1 MTTRTPLPA
10 PPLHDAALWLIGAP
24 AAALR
29 AADARS
35 LINKDEPTRPNH

>member
-24 AAALR
+24 AAALL
-29 AADARS
+29 AAYAWA
-35 LINKDEPTRPNH
+35 KAPAPF